1 MNQISFLEAFK
12 IALALIQNS
21 CYVVMVVVCG
31 CVCVCVCVCV
41 CEKGRERQVK
51 CVSFTD
57 NKHRETR
64 ARLSVDLL
72 IFPHLL

>member
-31 CVCVCVCVCV
+31 YVCVCLCVGVCVFV
-41 CEKGRERQVK
+41 KKGEKDR
-51 CVSFTD
+51 
-57 NKHRETR
+57 
-64 ARLSVDLL
+64 
-72 IFPHLL
+72 